1 MQRNM
6 LLVGRAAMACAALIL
21 FTSLLSKGGQ
31 KSSLL
36 EQKSAGAEFQELFIV
51 PEANVLTG
59 AGQRPVSH
67 HVKKGPSAASTSSQ
81 HAAHAVSKGSAHKA
95 APAPKPVAKPW
106 TKAQMQVAQNVRKAM
121 MSQHESLEK
130 AARDSA
136 EKQYWSRIK
145 ASLAHERHR
154 LRGFRGREAM
164 YQARKALQDEEA
176 SDADLA
182 ITKTRQQKLRNKI
195 DEMSSEKARSFHP
208 LSACDTLE
216 QRQEDED
223 AYHAIESH
231 RIDYTK
237 CGDACKT
244 ASRIVAGEIVC

>member
-1 MQRNM
+1 MTCWHSSF
-6 LLVGRAAMACAALIL
+6 LISWHAEVGGCRVPGALHCTRGKRSHWSRPAPRFSPCEEGTQCSISFVTACESQIH
-21 FTSLLSKGGQ
+21 
-31 KSSLL
+31 
-36 EQKSAGAEFQELFIV
+36 EICRSAHMVVQ
-51 PEANVLTG
+51 
-59 AGQRPVSH
+59 
-67 HVKKGPSAASTSSQ
+67 
-81 HAAHAVSKGSAHKA
+81 AAHAVSKGSAHKA

-182 ITKTRQQKLRNKI
+182 ITKTRQQKLRSKI

-208 LSACDTLE
+208 PCAYDASE
-216 QRQEDED
+216 QRQEDKD
-223 AYHAIESH
+223 TYDAIESH
-231 RIDYTK
+231 SIDYTK